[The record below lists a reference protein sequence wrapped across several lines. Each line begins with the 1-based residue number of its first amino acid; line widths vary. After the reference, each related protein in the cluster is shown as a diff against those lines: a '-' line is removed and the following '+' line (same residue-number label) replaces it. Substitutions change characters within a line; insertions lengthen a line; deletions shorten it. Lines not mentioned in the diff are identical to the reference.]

1 MADDGIYRKTEK
13 GRNEIATRA
22 NKLGFRER
30 ALLIMV
36 DDRTSRADLLARS
49 KSADSGVILD
59 ALLVAGFIE
68 AGVGAGATSPA
79 PAAGGGP
86 SPALRDAIQRALA
99 NYIGPMAE
107 IVCAECFAR
116 HREPDA
122 LIEALAAEIPGPD
135 RAARFRAEAAA
146 LFG

>member
-59 ALLVAGFIE
+59 ALLAAGFIE
-68 AGVGAGATSPA
+68 AGAGSMPLAR
-79 PAAGGGP
+79 AAGGGP
-86 SPALRDAIQRALA
+86 SPALRGAIQRTLA

-135 RAARFRAEAAA
+135 RAARFRAEVAA

>member
-49 KSADSGVILD
+49 KSVDAGVILD
-59 ALLVAGFIE
+59 ALLAAGFIE
-68 AGVGAGATSPA
+68 VGTGAVAPA
-79 PAAGGGP
+79 TAAGGGP
-86 SPALRDAIQRALA
+86 SQDLRGAIQHALA

-122 LIEALAAEIPGPD
+122 LIQALAAEIPGPD
-135 RAARFRAEAAA
+135 RAARFRAEVAA